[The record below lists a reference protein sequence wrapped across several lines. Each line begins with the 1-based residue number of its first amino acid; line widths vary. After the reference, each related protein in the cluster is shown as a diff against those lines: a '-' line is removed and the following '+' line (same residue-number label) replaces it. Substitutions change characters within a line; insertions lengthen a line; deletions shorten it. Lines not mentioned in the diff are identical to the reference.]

1 MSNPSLSVATTHS
14 SPTSTPITVAYGD
27 GIGPEIMSATLRIL
41 HAAGAQIAPE
51 VIDIGEKVY
60 LSGQLSGIAPEAW
73 DSLRR
78 TKVFLKAPITTP
90 SGGGYKSL
98 NVTIRK
104 TLGLYANVRP
114 CISYAPYVETLHLNM
129 DVVII
134 RENEEDLYAG
144 IEHRQTDEVFQCLK
158 LITRPGCEK
167 IIRYAFEYAQQQ
179 GRKKVTCM
187 VKDNIMKM
195 TDGLFYQVF
204 EEIGAHYPHI
214 ARERYI
220 IDIGAARLATKPQLF
235 DVIVTPN
242 LYGDIISDIAAEMTG
257 SVGLAGSANIGEHVA
272 MFEAIHGSA
281 PDIAG
286 QNCANPSGLLLAAVM
301 MLVHIGQ
308 PAVAQTIHNAWLTVL
323 EQGLNTADI
332 AGKNTTQTLGTTA
345 FADAVIAHLGQ
356 MPQHFTPISY
366 TQTAQTTQINANT
379 VPASTTQS
387 SAQTATE
394 ATPSIYQRKAP
405 AHKTLVGVDVF
416 IHQHTASPDELAAQL
431 QQVSPASFPLQM
443 ITNRG
448 VKVWPNGFPE
458 TFCTD
463 HWRCRFLV
471 PDLTHTI
478 SPQQMIALLGDIVN
492 LELDVIKT
500 ENLCMFDGEI
510 GFALGQGQ

>member
-1 MSNPSLSVATTHS
+1 MNFESQSLLKPATDANLA
-14 SPTSTPITVAYGD
+14 TPITVAYGD
-27 GIGPEIMSATLRIL
+27 GIGPEIMQATLRIL
-41 HAAGAQIAPE
+41 VAAGAKIAPE
-51 VIDIGEKVY
+51 TVDIGEKVY
-60 LSGQLSGIAPEAW
+60 LGGNSAGIEDSAW
-73 DSLRR
+73 ESLRR

-98 NVTIRK
+98 NVTVRK
-104 TLGLYANVRP
+104 TMGLYANVRP
-114 CISYAPYVETLHLNM
+114 CVSYAPYVNTLHPKM
-129 DVVII
+129 DIVIV

-167 IIRYAFEYAQQQ
+167 IVRYAFEYAKNN

-195 TDGLFYQVF
+195 TDGLFYKVF
-204 EEIGAHYPHI
+204 QEIGAEYPDI
-214 ARERYI
+214 EQERYI
-220 IDIGAARLATKPQLF
+220 IDIGAARLATRPEIF

-286 QNCANPSGLLLAAVM
+286 QDIANPSGLLLGAVM

-308 PAVAQTIHNAWLTVL
+308 HEVASKIHNAWLATL
-323 EQGLNTADI
+323 E
-332 AGKNTTQTLGTTA
+332 AGVATQDLLKDASKKATGTTA
-345 FADAVIAHLGQ
+345 FADEVIARLGQ
-356 MPQHFTPISY
+356 HPSKFKTVHY
-366 TQTAQTTQINANT
+366 AAKTQAIEVKAKPLY
-379 VPASTTQS
+379 VAAPPAK
-387 SAQTATE
+387 
-394 ATPSIYQRKAP
+394 KA
-405 AHKTLVGVDVF
+405 LVGVDIF
-416 IHQHTASPDELAAQL
+416 LHARPANPDKLAEMLQAPLASRP
-431 QQVSPASFPLQM
+431 VSKNVNLQM

-448 VKVWPNGFPE
+448 VKVWPQGFAE

-463 HWRCRFLV
+463 HWRCRFV
-471 PDLTHTI
+471 APAKDGTI
-478 SPQQMIALLGDIVN
+478 TQRDIVN
-492 LELDVIKT
+492 LLAALTDAGLDVIKT
-500 ENLCMFDGEI
+500 ENLCTFDGER